1 MDKHAPLR
9 KLTKKELWLST
20 RPWIT
25 YGILTSMRT
34 RDSLYK
40 KFAKESNPT
49 LKKDY
54 YNSYKV
60 HRNKVKSL
68 IRTSK
73 KDYFAKYF
81 EENNSNVKKTW
92 EGIRNLINVSKKS
105 STKITKLFK
114 EKMITNNLDIA
125 NSMNNFL

>member
-1 MDKHAPLR
+1 MAPV
-9 KLTKKELWLST
+9 KKITKKEQGLKMS
-20 RPWIT
+20 PWIT

-40 KFAKESNPT
+40 KLANESSPT

-54 YNSYKV
+54 FNSYKV
-60 HRNKVKSL
+60 HRNKVTSL

-81 EENNSNVKKTW
+81 EENNSNVKKNV
-92 EGIRNLINVSKKS
+92 GRN
-105 STKITKLFK
+105 
-114 EKMITNNLDIA
+114 
-125 NSMNNFL
+125 